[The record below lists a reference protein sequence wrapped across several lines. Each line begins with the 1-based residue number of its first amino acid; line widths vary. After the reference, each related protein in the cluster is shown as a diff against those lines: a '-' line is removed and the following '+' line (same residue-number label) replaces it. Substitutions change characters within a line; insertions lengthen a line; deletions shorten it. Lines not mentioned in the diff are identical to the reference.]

1 MTRFSISRR
10 PSSVAALAAGAL
22 LVLASPAAANVSLT
36 RVSSDP
42 FTNATS
48 QHATEVEPDTFSSGS
63 TVVAAFQVG
72 RFFDGGGTDIGFAR
86 STDGGATYTTSSLLP
101 GLTATSGL
109 GGTTGAPF
117 ERVSDAS
124 VAFDARDGVWLVS
137 SIPITSSLLVPT
149 VFTSRSIDG
158 GATWSAPSS
167 IPPPAAQKVNLDKNW
182 IACDNTATSP
192 HYGNCYTEF
201 DNNAETDLEEMS
213 TSTNGGITWSQPV
226 SPQGNPHGLGGQP
239 VVQPNG
245 TVVVPFETITG
256 KQAAFESTD
265 GGATWSHAS
274 TIANI
279 AFNTVGGGLRTS
291 PLPSAEIDGA
301 GNVYVAW
308 EDCRFRVKCSSNDIV
323 FSSSSNGTR
332 WSAVKRIPI
341 DLVTSGADHFIP
353 GLAVD
358 KATSGSGAHL
368 ALTYYFYPDAT
379 CNGGCQL
386 DTGYIS
392 SPDGGSH
399 WSSPT
404 QLAGPTVLFN
414 IANTSQG
421 RMVGDYISTSF
432 NSSGLAATV
441 FAVGVPP
448 TGPQAFD
455 EAMYAP
461 TTPLAVTSAA
471 AATRAASSSGVQ
483 STGGT
488 GQGALLR
495 SIRHN

>member
-1 MTRFSISRR
+1 MTRVSISRR
-10 PSSVAALAAGAL
+10 LSSLAVLVSGAVL
-22 LVLASPAAANVSLT
+22 ALASPAAANVPLS
-36 RVSSDP
+36 RISSDP

-48 QHATEVEPDTFSSGS
+48 QHATEVEPDTFASGS
-63 TVVAAFQVG
+63 TVVTVFQVG

-86 STDGGATYTTSSLLP
+86 STDGGASYPTSGFLP
-101 GLTATSGL
+101 GLTATSGV

-124 VAFDARDGVWLVS
+124 VAFDARHGAWLAS
-137 SIPITSSLLVPT
+137 SIPITSSLVVPT
-149 VFTSRSIDG
+149 VFTNRSTDG
-158 GATWSAPSS
+158 GVTWSAPSS
-167 IPPPAAQKVNLDKNW
+167 IPPPVAQKVNLDKNW
-182 IACDNTATSP
+182 IVCDDTATSP

-201 DNNAETDLEEMS
+201 DNNAQTDLEEMS
-213 TSTNGGITWSQPV
+213 TSTDGGVTWSQPV

-245 TVVVPFETITG
+245 TVIVPFETITG
-256 KQAAFESTD
+256 KEAAFESTD
-265 GGATWSHAS
+265 GGASWSHAS
-274 TIANI
+274 TIASI
-279 AFNTVGGGLRTS
+279 AFQTVAGGLRTS

-323 FSSSSNGTR
+323 FSSSANGTS

-341 DLVTSGADHFIP
+341 DPVTSGADHFIP

-358 KATSGSGAHL
+358 KGTAGTGAHL
-368 ALTYYFYPDAT
+368 ALTYYFYRSAA
-379 CNGGCQL
+379 CSGACQL
-386 DTGYIS
+386 DVGFIS

-399 WSSPT
+399 WGTPT
-404 QLAGPTVLFN
+404 QLAGPMALFN
-414 IANTSQG
+414 VANTSQG

-432 NSSGLAATV
+432 DSSGLAATV
-441 FAVGVPP
+441 FAVGIPP
-448 TGPQAFD
+448 TPPLAFD

-461 TTPLAVTSAA
+461 TSPLAVTPASAA
-471 AATRAASSSGVQ
+471 ISPASSSGVQ

-488 GQGALLR
+488 GQGALLQ